1 MARTAVVQ
9 SAAMPLRR
17 RIASARTMLR
27 VFQTSRG
34 EAPDPAFLADLQFA
48 QQKDLDLSIRI
59 GALLAFD
66 ALLITAGIN
75 PLTASPGAPLSLDA
89 PTQPL
94 ESLGV
99 AIGILLLAISS
110 YLCVRAIMIGEE
122 FSAEGLP
129 EDKEAFERRLMAAYI
144 SSIDAQ
150 ARLIDVAARI
160 TMLGGL
166 ITGAACLWILLAKI
180 AG

>member
-1 MARTAVVQ
+1 
-9 SAAMPLRR
+9 MPLRR
-17 RIASARTMLR
+17 PIASARTMLR

-34 EAPDPAFLADLQFA
+34 EAPDAAFLADLQFA

-89 PTQPL
+89 SRQPV
-94 ESLGV
+94 ESIVV
-99 AIGILLLAISS
+99 ALGILLLAVSS
-110 YLCVRAIMIGEE
+110 YLYVRAIMIGEE

-129 EDKEAFERRLMAAYI
+129 EDREAFERRLMSAYI
-144 SSIDAQ
+144 ASIDAQ
-150 ARLIDVAARI
+150 ARYIDVAARI
-160 TMLGGL
+160 TILGGL
-166 ITGAACLWILLAKI
+166 ITGAACLWILGRKSA
-180 AG
+180 

>member
-1 MARTAVVQ
+1 
-9 SAAMPLRR
+9 MPFRR

-27 VFQTSRG
+27 VFQNSRG
-34 EAPDPAFLADLQFA
+34 ETPDAGFLADLQFA

-89 PTQPL
+89 PSQPA
-94 ESLGV
+94 ESILV
-99 AIGILLLAISS
+99 AIGIALLAVSS

-122 FSAEGLP
+122 FSAEGLG
-129 EDKEAFERRLMAAYI
+129 EDRQAFERRLLSAYI
-144 SSIDAQ
+144 ASIDAQ

-160 TMLGGL
+160 TVLGGL
-166 ITGAACLWILLAKI
+166 VTGLVCLWILFDRI
-180 AG
+180 F

>member
-1 MARTAVVQ
+1 
-9 SAAMPLRR
+9 MPFRR

-27 VFQTSRG
+27 VFQAVRG
-34 EAPDPAFLADLQFA
+34 QAPDAGFLADLQFA

-75 PLTASPGAPLSLDA
+75 PLTASPGAPISLDA
-89 PTQPL
+89 PTQAW
-94 ESLGV
+94 ESIAV
-99 AIGILLLAISS
+99 ATGIALLAASS

-122 FSAEGLP
+122 FSAEGLG
-129 EDKEAFERRLMAAYI
+129 EDREAFERRLLAAYI
-144 SSIDAQ
+144 TSIDAQ

-160 TMLGGL
+160 TVVGGL
-166 ITGAACLWILLAKI
+166 VTGIACLWILAQKI
-180 AG
+180 W